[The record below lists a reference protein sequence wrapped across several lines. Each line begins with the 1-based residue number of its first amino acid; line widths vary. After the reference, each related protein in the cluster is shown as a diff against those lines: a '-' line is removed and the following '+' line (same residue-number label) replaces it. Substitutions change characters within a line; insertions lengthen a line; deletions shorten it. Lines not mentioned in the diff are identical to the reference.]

1 MPHADAS
8 QFPSGLSKDELYK
21 ELLSQT
27 KGLLEG
33 QRNWGKKRSNFA
45 NVASLLWHAYAALPA
60 PSNKVNWTGFYVR
73 DDKFPSLAAPVSS
86 SPGATVTTTIST
98 TYATSDRQVLLL
110 GPFHGKP
117 ACQQILFGKG
127 VCGVAAEK
135 KETQV
140 VPDVEAFPGHIA
152 CDSASKSEIVVPILV
167 GGETV
172 ALIDIDCA
180 EPAAFDDVDKKYLE
194 ELATFLATAC
204 DW

>member
-8 QFPSGLSKDELYK
+8 QLKLYWTDNATGN
-21 ELLSQT
+21 L
-27 KGLLEG
+27 
-33 QRNWGKKRSNFA
+33 A
-45 NVASLLWHAYAALPA
+45 NVASLLWHAYSSLPE

-73 DDKFPSLAAPVSS
+73 DDKFPSLATPVSS
-86 SPGATVTTTIST
+86 ARSATVTTTIST
-98 TYATSDRQVLLL
+98 TYATSHRQLLLL

-167 GGETV
+167 GGDTV
-172 ALIDIDCA
+172 ALIDIDCT
-180 EPAAFDDVDKKYLE
+180 EPAGFDETDKKYLE
-194 ELATFLATAC
+194 ELADFLATAC

>member
-1 MPHADAS
+1 M
-8 QFPSGLSKDELYK
+8 
-21 ELLSQT
+21 
-27 KGLLEG
+27 
-33 QRNWGKKRSNFA
+33 
-45 NVASLLWHAYAALPA
+45 
-60 PSNKVNWTGFYVR
+60 R

-98 TYATSDRQVLLL
+98 TYATLDRQLLLL

-167 GGETV
+167 GGEV
-172 ALIDIDCA
+172 
-180 EPAAFDDVDKKYLE
+180 YLFS
-194 ELATFLATAC
+194 FLLLFPPGSPIRILYMANKIIILPT
-204 DW
+204 DRRSH